1 MKPILRYPRKN
12 STGMLSKLFC
22 FNFFVVEP
30 QSIDTRYLWKVPGA
44 R

>member
-22 FNFFVVEP
+22 FNFFVVEL
-30 QSIDTRYLWKVPGA
+30 QSVDTRYLPEGL
-44 R
+44 